1 MYQDGTTNR
10 CTVVSPTVTYSPST
24 NSYSVY
30 SCAPNALISL
40 TISQCQSK
48 STTTT
53 VTVVGKS
60 SLPTWIVFDSTSNTI
75 TLRPSLL
82 SQVTDLG
89 TYSVQVQTQTSM
101 YYPAVTTVTIPVTF
115 VKDPLNISGTISDIN
130 VSLGHKAYFQ
140 VGVTY
145 TDKDVVT
152 MSLTATSG
160 SVPSAI
166 SSVFNSTAK
175 TYTFS
180 WSPTIDDVGV
190 YNFVLS
196 LWDSLNI
203 ATPRTFPFKVT
214 VNKNSLP
221 YFALTPST
229 ISAKEW
235 TSISYSIPSATDNDG
250 DPITISSTKYVNG
263 TIYPSWVIFDNS
275 SLTFKISPPLGA
287 GGTDTTTYSL
297 DVVLADPYNQT
308 DVSITWKVAMN
319 NLPTVTAISSP
330 INITVPD
337 QKSIQFQI
345 LDTDSPASTLS
356 VNFIINFLEFLS
368 KRFRRIL
375 S

>member
-263 TIYPSWVIFDNS
+263 T
-275 SLTFKISPPLGA
+275 T
-287 GGTDTTTYSL
+287 
-297 DVVLADPYNQT
+297 VLPF
-308 DVSITWKVAMN
+308 V
-319 NLPTVTAISSP
+319 
-330 INITVPD
+330 
-337 QKSIQFQI
+337 
-345 LDTDSPASTLS
+345 
-356 VNFIINFLEFLS
+356 
-368 KRFRRIL
+368 
-375 S
+375 